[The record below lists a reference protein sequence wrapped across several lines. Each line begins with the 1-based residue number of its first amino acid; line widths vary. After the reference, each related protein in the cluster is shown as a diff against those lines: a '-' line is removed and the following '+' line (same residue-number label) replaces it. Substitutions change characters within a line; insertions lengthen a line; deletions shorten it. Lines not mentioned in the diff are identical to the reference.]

1 MLASPSFPHAP
12 VRAELLQGR
21 VWATVP
27 AVAAGPGSV
36 YQKSISKGMMGVD
49 LATCGKALLRLLQVL
64 RKRAEGPI
72 VRKGRAG
79 IQTDKEQC

>member
-12 VRAELLQGR
+12 GRAELLQGR

-36 YQKSISKGMMGVD
+36 YQKPISKGMMGVD
-49 LATCGKALLRLLQVL
+49 LATCRQGLTVTVAGPEK
-64 RKRAEGPI
+64 EG
-72 VRKGRAG
+72 RGSHCEEG
-79 IQTDKEQC
+79 EGWDSG